1 MKLVRKLRMTGFSI
15 RNFEISS
22 PRHQDKIYLVSV
34 VLVLRAAVNDNHR
47 TDYHDDDNT
56 GTDASHGVE
65 NNGRNTI
72 GDLIGA

>member
-1 MKLVRKLRMTGFSI
+1 M
-15 RNFEISS
+15 
-22 PRHQDKIYLVSV
+22 YLVSV
-34 VLVLRAAVNDNHR
+34 VLVLRAAVNDNDR